1 MDSLERPARTPDL
14 SPKPGRSDN
23 AALLADVLSRI
34 RLAGAIFMRGEYSE
48 PWAFETPPSPQLVA
62 MLAKGSERLIPF
74 HVVRLGR
81 AWVDGD
87 GLHRELQLGDLAI
100 LPHAQQHWLG
110 GGSVPD
116 RAVPI
121 GALLP
126 PQPWTSMP
134 VVRLDGGGE
143 RTEIVCGYFRCDEPL
158 FNSVLRHL
166 PPVFVVRPEG
176 PVAEFFTATMNYV
189 MSEPPGTER
198 EAPLTARLPE
208 LLLAEALRLFSQSSA
223 QDNGWLA
230 ATLDPVIGRALALLH
245 ADPARDWTVDDL
257 AREAGT
263 SRSVLADRFNRLLEQ
278 SPMQYLTEWRM
289 QIAADLL
296 RSGGLKIADI
306 AERVGYGSD
315 AAFSRAFHRQV
326 GVWPAD
332 FR

>member
-1 MDSLERPARTPDL
+1 MDTLAPTSRALDA
-14 SPKPGRSDN
+14 SPKARNDS
-23 AALLADVLSRI
+23 AALLTDVLSRI

-48 PWAFETPPSPQLVA
+48 PWAFETPPSPQLAA

-74 HVVRLGR
+74 HVVRFGR

-87 GLHRELQLGDLAI
+87 DLHRELRVGDLAI

-110 GGSVPD
+110 GGPRPPS
-116 RAVPI
+116 AVPI
-121 GALLP
+121 GELIP
-126 PQPWTSMP
+126 PLPWTSMP
-134 VVRLDGGGE
+134 VVRMDGGGE
-143 RTEIVCGYFRCDEPL
+143 RTEIVCGYFRCDELL
-158 FNSVLRHL
+158 FNSVIRHL
-166 PPVFVVRPEG
+166 PSIFVVRPDG
-176 PVAEFFTATMNYV
+176 PVAEFLNASMNYV
-189 MSEPPGTER
+189 MSEAPVTGI

-208 LLLAEALRLFSQSSA
+208 LIFAEALRIFSEAGSL
-223 QDNGWLA
+223 DNGWLA
-230 ATLDPVIGRALALLH
+230 ATVDPVIGRALALLH

-263 SRSVLADRFNRLLEQ
+263 SRSVLAERFTRLLEQ

-296 RSGGLKIADI
+296 RNGRLKIADI

-326 GVWPAD
+326 GVWPAG

>member
-1 MDSLERPARTPDL
+1 MDTLAPPSRAPEL
-14 SPKPGRSDN
+14 SPKAAHTDN
-23 AALLADVLSRI
+23 AALLGDVLSRI
-34 RLAGAIFMRGEYSE
+34 RLAGAIFMRGEYRA
-48 PWAFETPPSPQLVA
+48 PWAFETPTSPQLVK

-74 HVVRLGR
+74 HAVRAGR

-87 GLHRELQLGDLAI
+87 GMHRDLELGDLAI

-110 GGSVPD
+110 GGPLPD
-116 RAVPI
+116 HAVPI
-121 GALLP
+121 SALVP

-134 VVRLDGGGE
+134 VVRMDGGGE
-143 RTEIVCGYFRCDEPL
+143 RTEIVCGYFRCDELL

-166 PPVFVVRPEG
+166 PQIFVIRPEG
-176 PVAEFFTATMNYV
+176 AVADFFTATMNYV
-189 MSEPPGTER
+189 MSEPPGTDR

-208 LLLAEALRLFSQSSA
+208 LLLAEALRLFSQSGPP
-223 QDNGWLA
+223 DNGWLA
-230 ATLDPVIGRALALLH
+230 ATLDPVIGRALKLLH

-263 SRSVLADRFNRLLEQ
+263 SRSVLAERFSRLLEQ

-296 RSGGLKIADI
+296 RNGGLKIADI

>member
-1 MDSLERPARTPDL
+1 MDTLEQPSRTPEL
-14 SPKPGRSDN
+14 SPKAGRIDN
-23 AALLADVLSRI
+23 AALLGDVLSRI
-34 RLAGAIFMRGEYSE
+34 RLAGAIFMRGEYGE
-48 PWAFETPPSPQLVA
+48 PWAFETPPSRQLVA

-74 HVVRLGR
+74 HVVRVGR

-87 GLHRELQLGDLAI
+87 HMHRELQVGDLAI

-110 GGSVPD
+110 GGRIPD
-116 RAVPI
+116 HAAPI
-121 GALLP
+121 GTLLP
-126 PQPWTSMP
+126 PPPWATMP
-134 VVRLDGGGE
+134 VVRMDGGGE
-143 RTEIVCGYFRCDEPL
+143 RTEIVCGYFRCDELL

-166 PPVFVVRPEG
+166 PPIFVIRPEG
-176 PVAEFFTATMNYV
+176 AVADFFTATMNYV
-189 MSEPPGTER
+189 MSEPPGAGR

-208 LLLAEALRLFSQSSA
+208 LLLAEALRLFSQSEL

-230 ATLDPVIGRALALLH
+230 ATLDPIIGRALALLH

-257 AREAGT
+257 AHAAGT
-263 SRSVLADRFNRLLEQ
+263 SRSVLAERFSRLLEQ

-296 RSGGLKIADI
+296 RNGGLKIADI

>member
-1 MDSLERPARTPDL
+1 MDRLAPPSRALEQ
-14 SPKPGRSDN
+14 SPKARNDT

-48 PWAFETPPSPQLVA
+48 PWAFETPTSPQLVK

-74 HVVRLGR
+74 HVVRAGR

-87 GLHRELQLGDLAI
+87 DLHRELQVGDLAI
-100 LPHAQQHWLG
+100 LPHAQQHRLG
-110 GGSVPD
+110 GGPLPL

-121 GALLP
+121 GELIP
-126 PQPWTSMP
+126 PLPWTSMP

-143 RTEIVCGYFRCDEPL
+143 RTEIVCGYFRCDELL
-158 FNSVLRHL
+158 FNSVIRHL
-166 PPVFVVRPEG
+166 PAIFVVRPEG
-176 PVAEFFTATMNYV
+176 PVADFFTATMNYV
-189 MSEPPGTER
+189 MSEAPVTGM

-208 LLLAEALRLFSQSSA
+208 LIFAEALRLFSAAGSR
-223 QDNGWLA
+223 DNGWLA
-230 ATLDPVIGRALALLH
+230 ATLDPVIGRALAHLH

-263 SRSVLADRFNRLLEQ
+263 SRSVLADRFSRLLEQ

-289 QIAADLL
+289 QIAANLL